1 MVEIKPMPVIAV
13 MILILVAFFIIFLL
27 AARAGDVTQAFSRQQ
42 CRATVELASKSN
54 LDFIGFES
62 PIPVECSTRYVTIK
76 YGDPKKNTGLKTN
89 NPVYYVQDSKDL
101 KKFFAEEF
109 MDCWW
114 QMGEGTK
121 KPFISADNSRCII
134 CSDIKIENDV
144 VKDKNGRPRIT
155 VLDNFNQ
162 FMQTEKYPRT
172 KQPYSDFYQS
182 GTVFPDITIAQNGEP
197 VPYSITFFYAKQKR
211 WKAATVAFGGA
222 LAGGCAAGMVL
233 GPGVSVGCGIGAG
246 VGTVMGIAKL
256 VKGTEVVQSVFLAPF
271 NGISNYCG
279 QMF

>member
-172 KQPYSDFYQS
+172 KQPYSDFYQP
-182 GTVFPDITIAQNGEP
+182 GIIWNDISIADKDGNP
-197 VPYSITFFYAKQKR
+197 IPYSVTFFYAKQKR
-211 WKAATVAFGGA
+211 WKAAVSRVIGGTAAGCTLGAGTAVGCLIGGAFGTGW
-222 LAGGCAAGMVL
+222 
-233 GPGVSVGCGIGAG
+233 GIGTLIR
-246 VGTVMGIAKL
+246 GTD
-256 VKGTEVVQSVFLAPF
+256 VVQAVFMTPF
-271 NGISNYCG
+271 KGISTYCG